1 MIERVKVDTSE
12 LERVLEEAKKISSDG
27 YTEESYENLR
37 QGILE
42 VESFLQGDSYNQD
55 EVYAKTAMLKQ
66 RMEALQADKTALQEK
81 YDEISGLK
89 QGNVTDE
96 SWKAFLNLKSETEE
110 VLKDEKATP
119 AQVSSILKKLE
130 EFQFEYKEP
139 TDIPSKP
146 GTGGNT
152 GSAGGNTNTPNKN
165 NGAVQTGDTANTIWF
180 AVIVAAG
187 FLIAGNLYFKK
198 RRNN

>member
-1 MIERVKVDTSE
+1 MKNEDSSARQPVVD
-12 LERVLEEAKKISSDG
+12 
-27 YTEESYENLR
+27 
-37 QGILE
+37 
-42 VESFLQGDSYNQD
+42 
-55 EVYAKTAMLKQ
+55 

-96 SWKAFLNLKSETEE
+96 SWKAFLNLRSEAEV

-139 TDIPSKP
+139 AEK
-146 GTGGNT
+146 
-152 GSAGGNTNTPNKN
+152 
-165 NGAVQTGDTANTIWF
+165 
-180 AVIVAAG
+180 
-187 FLIAGNLYFKK
+187 
-198 RRNN
+198 

>member
-1 MIERVKVDTSE
+1 MAEALIERVKVDTSE
-12 LERVLEEAKKISSDG
+12 LERV
-27 YTEESYENLR
+27 
-37 QGILE
+37 LE

-96 SWKAFLNLKSETEE
+96 SWKAFLNLKSEAEV

-119 AQVSSILKKLE
+119 AQVSSTLKKLE

-139 TDIPSKP
+139 AEK
-146 GTGGNT
+146 
-152 GSAGGNTNTPNKN
+152 
-165 NGAVQTGDTANTIWF
+165 
-180 AVIVAAG
+180 
-187 FLIAGNLYFKK
+187 
-198 RRNN
+198 